1 MRLPRSTI
9 KYVQKLVR
17 LHLRPIQ
24 LADATVTD
32 SAIRRLMVEAGDDIE
47 DLMLLCR
54 CDITSKNPNKVKQF
68 LQNFD
73 RVEQRMKEVEEKDRL
88 RRFKPAMT
96 GNDIMKIL
104 GIPPGPLVGQIKQAV
119 VDAILDGRIP
129 NEYAACYDYL
139 MQIKDRFLG
148 PRIDALEQPEK
159 KQSK

>member
-1 MRLPRSTI
+1 
-9 KYVQKLVR
+9 
-17 LHLRPIQ
+17 
-24 LADATVTD
+24 
-32 SAIRRLMVEAGDDIE
+32 
-47 DLMLLCR
+47 
-54 CDITSKNPNKVKQF
+54 
-68 LQNFD
+68 
-73 RVEQRMKEVEEKDRL
+73 MKEVEEKDRL